1 MSFWGSLFGGQNST
15 LSGDINKIGK
25 ISDFS
30 SGQGQKNTSAGS
42 SFFNSILSGDT
53 GKIAQALAPAIS
65 AGQQG
70 VQQQKN
76 EISQF
81 GNRGGGNNAKV
92 QSLDSANRGNNINM
106 IGGLQSGSASALL
119 NSGQSLLGTA
129 LGGLNQ
135 QADLSE
141 TQMKNWAQSILGS
154 SITGA
159 VNYGESFLP
168 VPHGG
173 S

>member
-1 MSFWGSLFGGQNST
+1 MSFFSALFGGQNKT
-15 LSGDINKIGK
+15 LSDNINKTGQ

-76 EISQF
+76 QIAQF
-81 GNRGGGNNAKV
+81 GNRSGGSTAKANALE
-92 QSLDSANRGNNINM
+92 SENRGNITNLV
-106 IGGLQSGSASALL
+106 GGLQSGSASALL
-119 NSGQSLLGTA
+119 NSGSSLLGTA
-129 LGGLNQ
+129 LGGLSEQTDMSQ
-135 QADLSE
+135 QRI
-141 TQMKNWAQSILGS
+141 KNWQDSI
-154 SITGA
+154 
-159 VNYGESFLP
+159 F
-168 VPHGG
+168 GG
-173 S
+173 SLTSGAAIGMKALGDWAG